1 MTSTWTLPAT
11 LSPPLDDREA
21 ILDALYRV
29 VNAFD
34 HDDEDLLSSAFTKDS
49 KFILSGFVMDGL
61 AAIRK
66 DSFDRVSKLN
76 TTHFITNTRIN
87 IDAGGTTAKL
97 SANALAQHY
106 RTGTGLAEAGDAPRY
121 LAASFYMLDLVKQG
135 NGMWKIT
142 EFNMKVAWGEGD
154 RSVLSD

>member
-1 MTSTWTLPAT
+1 MTSTWTLPVT
-11 LSPPLDDREA
+11 LSPPFGDREA

-29 VNAFD
+29 INAFD

-49 KFILSGFVMDGL
+49 KLILSGFVMDGL

-66 DSFDRVSKLN
+66 DCFDRVSKLN
-76 TTHFITNTRIN
+76 TTHFVTNTRIN
-87 IDAGGTTAKL
+87 IDERGTTAKL

-106 RTGTGLAEAGDAPRY
+106 RTGTGLAEARDAPQY

-135 NGMWKIT
+135 NGLWKIT

-154 RSVLSD
+154 GSVLSD